1 MTDRTRITRRPQTR
15 ELIVER
21 LISAPRERVWL
32 GWTRPEQLARW
43 WGPKA
48 WTATIHEINVRP
60 GGVWRYTLA
69 PNDGAGELVRCKAT
83 YREVEE
89 PARLAYVDTFA
100 DESWQSVAGS
110 EMDTLVTF
118 EPLLRETLLT
128 IATRFASAADLD
140 NADAMGMIEGFTDA
154 LDRLEVYCASQADQ
168 GDTHEEDGE
177 STGTHTVTPT
187 SGIPIT

>member
-1 MTDRTRITRRPQTR
+1 MTERTRITRRPETR

-21 LISAPRERVWL
+21 LLPVLCERVWL

-43 WGPKA
+43 WGPRA
-48 WTATIHEINVRP
+48 WAATIHEMDVRP

-69 PNDGAGELVRCKAT
+69 PKDGAGELVRCKAT

-100 DESWQSVAGS
+100 DELWQSVAGS

-118 EPLLRETLLT
+118 EPVQRQTLIT
-128 IATRFASAADLD
+128 ITTRFASAADLD
-140 NADAMGMIEGFTDA
+140 SAEAMGMIEGFAAA
-154 LDRLEVYCASQADQ
+154 LDRL
-168 GDTHEEDGE
+168 DTWCRGL
-177 STGTHTVTPT
+177 
-187 SGIPIT
+187 